1 MAGLFHFLI
10 VAAVLGILAG
20 MPSSGAIAETQGA
33 LEQKKTALPS
43 AQTFPLKIVTQDGRT
58 VYFQVEAATTEAERS
73 RGLMFRKEMAG
84 DHGMIFL
91 FSDVRPR
98 AFWMKNTFLPLDI
111 LFLDETGKIVSIRQG
126 VPLSEDGIFSGA
138 PAKAA
143 VELNQGTAE
152 MFGLLE
158 GDTVYFSHLS
168 D

>member
-1 MAGLFHFLI
+1 M
-10 VAAVLGILAG
+10 
-20 MPSSGAIAETQGA
+20 AETPREASLDEAAISAVSPG
-33 LEQKKTALPS
+33 KTS
-43 AQTFPLKIVTQDGRT
+43 PLKIVTQDGRT
-58 VYFQVEAATTEAERS
+58 VYFQVETAATEAERS

-91 FSDVRPR
+91 FPDVRPR

-111 LFLDETGKIVSIRQG
+111 LFLDETGKIVSVRQG

-143 VELNQGTAE
+143 IELNQGIAE

-158 GDTVYFSHLS
+158 GDAVYFSHLS